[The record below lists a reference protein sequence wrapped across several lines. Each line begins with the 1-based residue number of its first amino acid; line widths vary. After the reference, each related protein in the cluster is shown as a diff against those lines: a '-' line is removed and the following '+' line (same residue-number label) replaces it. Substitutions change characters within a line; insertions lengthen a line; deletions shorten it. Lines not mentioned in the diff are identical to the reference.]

1 MTTFEY
7 KVLVLPA
14 SNYDVDEEILGLHG
28 EKGWELVTVLLDRS
42 NYRVAYFKRPVLD
55 APAPDLEETSS
66 SLTGNASR

>member
-28 EKGWELVTVLLDRS
+28 EKGWELVSVLLDRS
-42 NYRVAYFKRPVLD
+42 NYRVAYFKRTVED
-55 APAPDLEETSS
+55 APPPDLEETNH
-66 SLTGNASR
+66 SLGGLPSR

>member
-42 NYRVAYFKRPVLD
+42 NYRVAYFKRPVLE

-66 SLTGNASR
+66 SLGGAQSR